1 MSDAAG
7 DGESTPVV
15 CQDVTRTYTQSGS
28 RLSRGGGD
36 TVTALDGVS
45 LRIERGEVVGVS
57 GPSGSGKST
66 LMHLLAG
73 LDTPTTGSVR
83 VAGRDT
89 AELSGRERTR
99 LRLDRVGLVFQRFYL
114 LPSLSARGNVALPL
128 IEQGVGR
135 GERRERAAEL
145 LEAVGLADRAD
156 HRPSQLS
163 GGEQQ
168 RVAVAR
174 ALVTDPAI
182 VVADE
187 PTGELDTE
195 TGAQVLDLLASVGE
209 NRAVVIASH
218 DDRALGRADRVVEL
232 LDGQRVDGQGANNE
246 QDDAH
251 QQSGQ
256 QTEAQHVDSRQVDD

>member
-1 MSDAAG
+1 MPDAVESDRK
-7 DGESTPVV
+7 PVA
-15 CQDVTRTYTQSGS
+15 CREVTRTYRQQGS
-28 RLSRGGGD
+28 RLSRGGSE
-36 TVTALDGVS
+36 TVTALQGVS
-45 LRIERGEVVGVS
+45 LAVERGEVVGIS

-66 LMHLLAG
+66 LMHLIAG
-73 LDTPTTGSVR
+73 LDTPTDGAVH
-83 VAGRDT
+83 VAGQDT
-89 AELSGRERTR
+89 RELSGREQTR

-135 GERRERAAEL
+135 GDRRERAAEL
-145 LEAVGLADRAD
+145 LDAVGLGDRSD
-156 HRPSQLS
+156 HRPGELS

-195 TGAQVLDLLASVGE
+195 TGAQVLDLLATAGE
-209 NRAVVIASH
+209 DRAVVIASH
-218 DDRALGRADRVVEL
+218 DRRALERANRIVEL
-232 LDGQRVDGQGANNE
+232 LDGQRVD
-246 QDDAH
+246 
-251 QQSGQ
+251 
-256 QTEAQHVDSRQVDD
+256 R

>member
-1 MSDAAG
+1 MPDAEGSDG
-7 DGESTPVV
+7 PPVV
-15 CQDVTRTYTQSGS
+15 CRGVTRTYSQRGS
-28 RLSRGGGD
+28 RLSRAGGE
-36 TVTALDGVS
+36 TVTALRDVS
-45 LRIERGEVVGVS
+45 LTVERGEVVGVA

-73 LDTPTTGSVR
+73 LDTPTDGTVQ
-83 VAGRDT
+83 VAGADT
-89 AELSGRERTR
+89 ASLSGRERTR

-128 IEQGVGR
+128 IEQGVRR

-145 LEAVGLADRAD
+145 LGAVGLADRSD
-156 HRPSQLS
+156 HRPAELS

-209 NRAVVIASH
+209 DRAVVVASH
-218 DDRALGRADRVVEL
+218 DDRALDRADRIVEL
-232 LDGQRVDGQGANNE
+232 VDGQRVD
-246 QDDAH
+246 
-251 QQSGQ
+251 
-256 QTEAQHVDSRQVDD
+256 R